1 MLWQG
6 NEKRPVLTND
16 PLIITPK
23 YAKNVPMAIT
33 LSQVDKKTR
42 KAIDMQSGDTVRV
55 HQKIQEKGK
64 TRLQVFEGMVL
75 ARKHGAEAGATFTV
89 RKSSNGYGVERIFPL
104 YSPMIDK
111 IEVTKRSKVRR
122 AKLYYIRDK
131 AVKEINKR
139 LKMQMIRT
147 DKNAPVVVEE
157 TEAESAE

>member
-1 MLWQG
+1 M
-6 NEKRPVLTND
+6 
-16 PLIITPK
+16 IITLK

-33 LSQVDKKTR
+33 LSQVDKNAR
-42 KAIDMQSGDTVRV
+42 KALDIRSGDTVRV

-75 ARKHGAEAGATFTV
+75 ARKHGTESGATFTV

-104 YSPMIDK
+104 YSPNIDK
-111 IEVTKRSKVRR
+111 VEIVKRSKVRR

-139 LKMQMIRT
+139 LKMQMVRT
-147 DKNAPVVVEE
+147 PIA
-157 TEAESAE
+157 EADAADIEAEESAE